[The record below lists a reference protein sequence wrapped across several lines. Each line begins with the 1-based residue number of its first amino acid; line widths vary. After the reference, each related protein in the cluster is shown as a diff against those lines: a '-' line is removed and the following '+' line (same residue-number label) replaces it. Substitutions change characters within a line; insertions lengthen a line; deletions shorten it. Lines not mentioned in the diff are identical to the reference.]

1 MQQRGQQGF
10 GNSPADRFGVSTGV
24 GRVNAPCGFLG
35 TYSSS
40 ETGSPRPSQ
49 HAAAEKGVIQRQ
61 SDDCAYC
68 GDAGAVNAM
77 EIEASQP
84 AAPEEGEK
92 ARRRYRAND
101 AEQYI
106 DDGSRPWC

>member
-1 MQQRGQQGF
+1 MPRER
-10 GNSPADRFGVSTGV
+10 P
-24 GRVNAPCGFLG
+24 
-35 TYSSS
+35 
-40 ETGSPRPSQ
+40 GSPRPSQ
-49 HAAAEKGVIQRQ
+49 HAVAEKGVIQRQ

-68 GDAGAVNAM
+68 GDAGAVNAL

-92 ARRRYRAND
+92 PAADNRAND

-106 DDGSRPWC
+106 DDGSFARGADDLASDQPEH